1 MRYLKKALWAG
12 LLLLVTYLGVKLA
25 ERLFGKD

>member
-1 MRYLKKALWAG
+1 MKYVKQAILAG